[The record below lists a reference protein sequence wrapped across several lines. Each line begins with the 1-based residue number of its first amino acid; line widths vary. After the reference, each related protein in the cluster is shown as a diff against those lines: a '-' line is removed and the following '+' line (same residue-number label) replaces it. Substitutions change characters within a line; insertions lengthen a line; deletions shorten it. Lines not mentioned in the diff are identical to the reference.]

1 MISICQH
8 RFDFIYITALYKA
21 VEKQN
26 IEVVKLLLSY
36 RNININVKNIFL
48 LFCIYEITSEIKAC
62 VIHFNIFNLIVS
74 IEL

>member
-8 RFDFIYITALYKA
+8 HFDYIYITALYKA

-36 RNININVKNIFL
+36 KNININVKNIF
-48 LFCIYEITSEIKAC
+48 FKF
-62 VIHFNIFNLIVS
+62 VFM
-74 IEL
+74 